1 MGIASHGGQDEAEF
15 RLGYVTDAEGN
26 MDFFSR
32 CVDRSDVVWWSD
44 GDDVDSGD
52 RRRRVRR
59 TPRAVELVHECVHLP
74 VWWSVWSEC
83 SLLSLPSPAW
93 SVVSLCSP
101 SFVLPLSFSRVL
113 LSSVPC
119 QHRTLCHMILRFSPN
134 ERRLELRD
142 GAFFVFGGDCFDK
155 GPHSFRIARHLID
168 LKRRYGCEIIFC
180 VQRGGGGRG
189 DNGGA
194 SNDWARDTT
203 PSPPDLGA

>member
-59 TPRAVELVHECVHLP
+59 TPRAVELVHECVPLP

-83 SLLSLPSPAW
+83 SLLSL
-93 SVVSLCSP
+93 SLSLRLRGLWFL
-101 SFVLPLSFSRVL
+101 SVLPLSFS
-113 LSSVPC
+113 LSRSPVSC
-119 QHRTLCHMILRFSPN
+119 CHLCLANTAH
-134 ERRLELRD
+134 
-142 GAFFVFGGDCFDK
+142 FV
-155 GPHSFRIARHLID
+155 
-168 LKRRYGCEIIFC
+168 
-180 VQRGGGGRG
+180 
-189 DNGGA
+189 
-194 SNDWARDTT
+194 T
-203 PSPPDLGA
+203 